1 MLFSLS
7 LATKLGNRGLQ
18 SNSLHPGVISTNLGN
33 HISWET
39 DEGMASLSRHLARA
53 SGDEESL
60 TACCRGR

>member
-7 LATKLGNRGLQ
+7 LAEKLGKRGLQ

-39 DEGMASLSRHLARA
+39 DEGLASLSKHPTRA
-53 SGDEESL
+53 S
-60 TACCRGR
+60 